1 MHDGSGMLDY
11 YRDYFANFPDV
22 IAEDSEYVHWGN
34 AIGGDEN
41 STPPGWGASD
51 EDDTSA
57 DGTTDGTDD
66 STDTAPGGDEPGHG
80 TDGW

>member
-34 AIGGDEN
+34 AIGGDGT
-41 STPPGWGASD
+41 STPPGWTGD
-51 EDDTSA
+51 DDTSDEPDSDTGDDA
-57 DGTTDGTDD
+57 DF
-66 STDTAPGGDEPGHG
+66 EPGHG